1 MSTDKPSPSEPLYL
15 VLLRKLVLLLL
26 VMVATAIGL
35 VALLL
40 QARLKIPILAFLLTD
55 AAMGLVAGFSARWII
70 PNKVRL
76 LRIFSA
82 LVFIFGGLALLGWF
96 SGWAFGINLFRAGQ
110 TRAAWWDIGQILL
123 ATGFALLAMYAW
135 RVRSQ
140 NTPETQTPSAE
151 IVSHTRRKPQ
161 KRPPRTP
168 RTQTVP
174 PADPSAASQAVQLP
188 SQPIAKQLAKPKR
201 KRFNHSRPKLVL
213 SSEEEHRC
221 PYCLELIEPD
231 DPRGVVECEIC
242 HTQHHA
248 DCWAITG
255 TCQVPHFTA

>member
-40 QARLKIPILAFLLTD
+40 QARLIIPILAFLLTD
-55 AAMGLVAGFSARWII
+55 AAMGLVAGFSTRWII

-82 LVFIFGGLALLGWF
+82 LVFISGGLALLGWF
-96 SGWAFGINLFRAGQ
+96 SGWAFGIDLFKAGQ
-110 TRAAWWDIGQILL
+110 TRATWWDIGQILL
-123 ATGFALLAMYAW
+123 ATGFALLAIYAW
-135 RVRSQ
+135 RYGIQS
-140 NTPETQTPSAE
+140 TPETQTPSAE
-151 IVSHTRRKPQ
+151 ILPQTRRKPQ
-161 KRPPRTP
+161 KHPPRTP
-168 RTQTVP
+168 RTQTAP
-174 PADPSAASQAVQLP
+174 PTAIQAAQMP
-188 SQPIAKQLAKPKR
+188 SQPIDKQLAKPKR

-213 SSEEEHRC
+213 SSDEEHRC
-221 PYCLELIEPD
+221 PYCLELIDPD
-231 DPRGVVECEIC
+231 DQRGVVECEIC
-242 HTQHHA
+242 HTLHHA

>member
-26 VMVATAIGL
+26 VMVASAIGL

-55 AAMGLVAGFSARWII
+55 IAMGLAAGFSARWII
-70 PNKVRL
+70 PNKARL

-82 LVFIFGGLALLGWF
+82 LLFISGGLALLGWF
-96 SGWAFGINLFRAGQ
+96 SGWAFGIDLIRAGQ
-110 TRAAWWDIGQILL
+110 TRLNWWDFGQILL
-123 ATGFALLAMYAW
+123 ATGFALLALYAW
-135 RVRSQ
+135 RARSQ
-140 NTPETQTPSAE
+140 SAPETQTPATE
-151 IVSHTRRKPQ
+151 KLPQTRRKPQ

-168 RTQTVP
+168 RSQTAP
-174 PADPSAASQAVQLP
+174 PAAAQAVQLP
-188 SQPIAKQLAKPKR
+188 SQPIAAQLAKPKR

-221 PYCLELIEPD
+221 PYCLELIDPD
-231 DPRGVVECEIC
+231 DQRGVVECEIC
-242 HTQHHA
+242 HTLHHA

>member
-1 MSTDKPSPSEPLYL
+1 MSTDRPSPSEPLYL

-70 PNKVRL
+70 PKRARL
-76 LRIFSA
+76 LRIASA
-82 LVFIFGGLALLGWF
+82 LVFITGGLALLGWF
-96 SGWAFGINLFRAGQ
+96 SGWAFGIDLFKPGQ
-110 TRAAWWDIGQILL
+110 TRAIWWDIGQILL
-123 ATGFALLAMYAW
+123 ATGFALLALYAW
-135 RVRSQ
+135 RARSQ
-140 NTPETQTPSAE
+140 SAPETQTPTVE
-151 IVSHTRRKPQ
+151 KLPHTRRKPQ

-168 RTQTVP
+168 KPQTAP
-174 PADPSAASQAVQLP
+174 PAAAQAIQLP
-188 SQPIAKQLAKPKR
+188 SQPIAAQLATPKR

-221 PYCLELIEPD
+221 PYCLELIDPD

-242 HTQHHA
+242 HTLHHA